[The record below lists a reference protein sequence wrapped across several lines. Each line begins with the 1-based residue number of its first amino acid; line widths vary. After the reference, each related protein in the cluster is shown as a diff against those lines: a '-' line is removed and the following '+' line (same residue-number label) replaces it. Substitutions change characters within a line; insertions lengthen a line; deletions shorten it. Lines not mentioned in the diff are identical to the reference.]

1 MPVHNWNRV
10 DAGIFHDFHTS
21 WITHLKE
28 ALNEG
33 LLPKAY
39 YALAE
44 QRSGQIQPDVIALK
58 SANGNG
64 NGNESGSGSESG
76 MPSPAG
82 GAVAL
87 AEAPPRAA
95 VTMRP
100 VSNEY
105 ALKRRTLT
113 IRHASDDR
121 VVALI
126 EIVSKANKDRAS
138 TVRDFAEKVVSAL
151 RQRIHVLVVD
161 VFPAGPHDPAG
172 MHGAVW
178 NEIDEGQ
185 PYEMPPDKPLTVAS
199 YVVNSMPVA
208 YVEPLAVGDELPDMA
223 LFLDP
228 DWYINTP
235 LEPTYRLAYR
245 GVPQRWRQIIEA

>member
-1 MPVHNWNRV
+1 MPIHDWNRV
-10 DAGIFHDFHTS
+10 DAGIFHDFHTR
-21 WITHLKE
+21 WIAHLVE

-44 QRSGQIQPDVIALK
+44 QRSGQNHPDVLTLK
-58 SANGNG
+58 SADGNG
-64 NGNESGSGSESG
+64 SK
-76 MPSPAG
+76 MPSPG
-82 GAVAL
+82 NGAVAL
-87 AEAPPRAA
+87 ADAPPRAA
-95 VTMRP
+95 MTMRP

-113 IRHASDDR
+113 IRHVSGDR

-126 EIVSKANKDRAS
+126 EIVSKANKDRGS

-161 VFPAGPHDPAG
+161 VFPPGPHDPTG

-208 YVEPLAVGDELPDMA
+208 YVEPLAIGDELPEMA

-228 DWYINTP
+228 DWYIKTP

-245 GVPQRWRQIIEA
+245 GVPDRWRQIIEA